1 MANYINLRND
11 SRELLNIELVPKNQ
25 ASTIRFKNN
34 PPLNHQVDEQ
44 GVVRF
49 ALATDKI
56 DRGAIAAGNRN
67 HEMIITKVNGV
78 EHSPMYLTVANWSP
92 EKPLLTAHTL
102 AQLGISTVT
111 TVTESMYQEEAN
123 RYTNY
128 VFYNNLPNQT
138 VVLEGYAQDV
148 ENGTPVKILTTPNN
162 AIFNDP
168 DLASASIM
176 ADDEGNFGIALGVS
190 DKPFGSEINWYP
202 PIHDPDNSL
211 LTGNIHLSLSVVI
224 PGMDPI
230 RLSHTATVTREN
242 TDEQWWDNHNLSE
255 ANLEFIDAFNT
266 QFSEATGYPVPL
278 FANQR
283 EVSSGALYLFAIDYD
298 EPDYPNAFF
307 PMELRDTIDGTW
319 FDMGDGPVVKEP
331 VYNEPAMMSVTS
343 DSMEDGSMYDGSME
357 DGSMEGGSME
367 DGSMEQPDGLIV
379 PLSPYSDLPCF
390 SVVISGTPMVSLL
403 AISASAAGK
412 NIDEV
417 KDMMPQEGIDE
428 AYNAFYNLYPTKLII
443 HTANPVDENLIA
455 NIAHDVDT
463 NGLQVYGEDL
473 QDFCISSV
481 GSLNMPLENLLQ
493 PMGPPPG
500 GGVIV
505 DGPREAT

>member
-25 ASTIRFKNN
+25 ASKIRFKNN

-56 DRGAIAAGNRN
+56 DRGAIAVSNRN

-78 EHSPMYLTVANWSP
+78 EHSPMYLTLANRSP

-123 RYTNY
+123 NYTNY

-230 RLSHTATVTREN
+230 RLSHTATITREN
-242 TDEQWWDNHNLSE
+242 TDGEWGDNHDLSE

-283 EVSSGALYLFAIDYD
+283 ETSSGALYLFAIDYNG
-298 EPDYPNAFF
+298 PDYPNAFF

-319 FDMGDGPVVKEP
+319 INMGDGPV
-331 VYNEPAMMSVTS
+331 YNGPMVMSLG
-343 DSMEDGSMYDGSME
+343 DNSMEDGSMYDGSMY

-367 DGSMEQPDGLIV
+367 QPDGLVI
-379 PLSPYSDLPCF
+379 PPSPYINLPCF
-390 SVVISGTPMVSLL
+390 SVVISGTPLVSLV
-403 AISASAAGK
+403 AIAASAAGM

-417 KDMMPQEGIDE
+417 KDMVPQEEIDTI
-428 AYNAFYNLYPTKLII
+428 YTMFYNLYPTQLII
-443 HTANPVDENLIA
+443 HTANPDDENLIA
-455 NIAHDVDT
+455 NIAHDIDT

-493 PMGPPPG
+493 PMGPPPNG
-500 GGVIV
+500 GG
-505 DGPREAT
+505 AAY

>member
-56 DRGAIAAGNRN
+56 DRGAIASSNDN
-67 HEMIITKVNGV
+67 HEMIITKINGV
-78 EHSPMYLTVANWSP
+78 EHSPMYLTVANWA
-92 EKPLLTAHTL
+92 EDKPMLTAHTL
-102 AQLGISTVT
+102 AQLGISTVVN
-111 TVTESMYQEEAN
+111 VTESMYQEEAN
-123 RYTNY
+123 YYTNY
-128 VFYNNLPNQT
+128 VYYNNLPNQT
-138 VVLEGYAQDV
+138 IVLEGYARDAV
-148 ENGTPVKILTTPNN
+148 NGTPVKILTTPNN

-168 DLASASIM
+168 DLSSASIM
-176 ADDEGNFGIALGVS
+176 ADDDGNFGIALGVS
-190 DKPFGSEINWYP
+190 DKPFGSEISWYS

-230 RLSHTATVTREN
+230 RLSHTATITREN
-242 TDEQWWDNHNLSE
+242 TDAPWMDNHDLSE
-255 ANLEFIDAFNT
+255 ANLEFIDAFNM

-283 EVSSGALYLFAIDYD
+283 EASSGALYLFAIDYND
-298 EPDYPNAFF
+298 PDYPNAFL

-319 FDMGDGPVVKEP
+319 VDTDQPPLDDDPIVIGPMG
-331 VYNEPAMMSVTS
+331 
-343 DSMEDGSMYDGSME
+343 
-357 DGSMEGGSME
+357 DGSMEGDSME
-367 DGSMEQPDGLIV
+367 GGSMEQPDGLVI
-379 PLSPYSDLPCF
+379 PPSPYINLPRF
-390 SVVISGTPMVSLL
+390 SVVISGTPLVSL
-403 AISASAAGK
+403 AAMRASAAGMT
-412 NIDEV
+412 IDEI
-417 KDMMPQEGIDE
+417 KDTILQEDIDDMYTE
-428 AYNAFYNLYPTKLII
+428 FYNLYPTKLII
-443 HTANPVDENLIA
+443 HTANPDDENLIA
-455 NIAHDVDT
+455 NIAHDNDT

-481 GSLNMPLENLLQ
+481 GSLNMPLKNLLQ
-493 PMGPPPG
+493 PMGPPPIG
-500 GGVIV
+500 GGEVIL
-505 DGPREAT
+505 A